1 MKKNSLF
8 LLLFFSLSCSDI
20 GRLKLI
26 SDLPKELEEVS
37 GTEVVADSNL
47 VWMLNDG
54 GNKAEIY
61 GVSNKGKIVKE
72 LSIKSKNNDWED
84 LTSDENGNVYIGDFG
99 NNENKR
105 KNLAIL
111 KIKKKHLSSS
121 KKIDV
126 KKIKFYYPNQ
136 DDFPPKKKKLFF
148 DSESFFYYK
157 NSFYI
162 FTKSRVEGKYGKT
175 SLYKIPAKEG
185 KKHKAEFV
193 SEFNNCN
200 DANCWITSADISPSG
215 KKVALLSP
223 EAVLI
228 FTDFKNDDFLSGK
241 MVKVTLDSY
250 SQKEAITFKDE
261 NTLLITDEKAHNV
274 GGNFYELKI

>member
-1 MKKNSLF
+1 M
-8 LLLFFSLSCSDI
+8 